1 MAVTPH
7 LSLPLLA
14 AAQAQ
19 KHVTHNEALLALD
32 AFVGA
37 AVRDRGRSAPPE
49 QPADG
54 DRHLVAAEAV
64 GAWAGREGTMAAFQ
78 GGAWVFYALK
88 PGMRLFVEDEG
99 RLLVHDGL
107 TWRDALGTVSR
118 LGINATPTAVNRLA
132 VSAPATLL
140 DHQGD
145 DHRLLIN
152 KAETADTA
160 SLVFQNAYA
169 GKAEIGLAGSDALS
183 VKVSTDGMAWRE
195 AMRLDAATGAV
206 LKPHCVSFEATGSG
220 QAHTTSADYQT
231 IGAPNFPG
239 TFDVIQHQV
248 GNAFDPATGRFT
260 APVSGRYYIYAGI
273 FLIGII
279 GSGRLCLSRNNNP
292 DLTYQITFSSVVPC
306 VLSRI
311 VMLELGDTIEL
322 ATGNMDHD
330 SGNYFT
336 FWSSHSAFGA
346 MLVG

>member
-1 MAVTPH
+1 MTVTPH

-49 QPADG
+49 EPADG

-88 PGMRLFVEDEG
+88 PGMRLFVEDED

-107 TWRDALGTVSR
+107 TWRDALGTVSS
-118 LGINATPTAVNRLA
+118 LGINATPTDVNRLA

-273 FLIGII
+273 FITTVNGY
-279 GSGRLCLSRNNNP
+279 GRVCFAVNGVA
-292 DLTYQITFSSVVPC
+292 DVVFQLAFTATVPF
-306 VLSRI
+306 LLNRI
-311 VMLELGDTIEL
+311 VYLQSGDTIEL
-322 ATGNMDHD
+322 STGNMGHADG
-330 SGNYFT
+330 SSFS
-336 FWSSHSAFGA
+336 FWAGHSAFGA
-346 MLVG
+346 ALFG